1 MGSEMCIRD
10 RRNEIKIRREVK
22 MSKSC
27 FIAVTNR
34 SLCKR
39 PFFDVME
46 DLSKKDIKTIVL
58 REKDL
63 KEEDYYEIAKKCQEI
78 CENHSAS
85 LTIHNFVNVARKLG
99 IKKIH
104 LSYPVFLKEA
114 GNLTDFESVSTSI
127 HKPEEALKAQELG
140 ADFVFAGHV
149 FATDCKKGLP
159 PRGLDFLRDVVGAVD
174 IPVYGIGGINEKNIE
189 QIMECGAA
197 GGCMMS
203 GFMK

>member
-1 MGSEMCIRD
+1 M
-10 RRNEIKIRREVK
+10 NKP
-22 MSKSC
+22 C

-34 SLCKR
+34 NLCKR
-39 PFFDVME
+39 PFFDVIE
-46 DLSKKDIKTIVL
+46 ELTKKDVKTIVL

-63 KEEDYYEIAKKCQEI
+63 PEEQYYEIAKKCKEI
-78 CENHSAS
+78 CDRNKAS
-85 LTIHNFVNVARKLG
+85 LTIHNFINVARQLG

-104 LSYPVFLKEA
+104 LPYPVFLKEA

-127 HKPEEALKAQELG
+127 HKPEEAVKAQQLG
-140 ADFVFAGHV
+140 ADFMFAGHV
-149 FATDCKKGLP
+149 FVTDCKKGLP
-159 PRGLDFLRDVVGAVD
+159 PRGLDFLRNVVQAVD
-174 IPVYGIGGINEKNIE
+174 ISVYGIGGIDEKNIE

>member
-1 MGSEMCIRD
+1 
-10 RRNEIKIRREVK
+10 
-22 MSKSC
+22 MSNSC

-34 SLCKR
+34 NLCKR
-39 PFFDVME
+39 PFFDVIS
-46 DLSKKDIKTIVL
+46 DLSKKDVKTIVL

-63 KEEDYYEIAKKCQEI
+63 NEEDYYEIAKKCLEI
-78 CENHSAS
+78 CENNGAS

-104 LSYPVFLKEA
+104 LPYSVFLKEA
-114 GNLTDFESVSTSI
+114 ENLTDFESVSTSI
-127 HKPEEALKAQELG
+127 HKPEEAVKAQELG

-149 FATDCKKGLP
+149 FVTDCKKGLP
-159 PRGLDFLRDVVGAVD
+159 PRGLDFLRDVVSAVD
-174 IPVYGIGGINEKNIE
+174 IPVYGIGGIDENNIR
-189 QIMECGAA
+189 QIMGCGAA